1 MKPGQNFHGRIM
13 MRKVVVIP
21 RQAYDSKNPFKALD
35 DVQSYSVTYDW
46 DDPHPDVATL
56 EDLLDGEFAK
66 EFIDKGIRWKDIRK
80 LVRNVDLRKR
90 ELKVAMSVPECVAV
104 GSLSW

>member
-13 MRKVVVIP
+13 MGKVVVIP
-21 RQAYDSKNPFKALD
+21 RHAYDPKNPFKALD
-35 DVQSYSVTYDW
+35 NVQSYPVTYDW

-56 EDLLDGEFAK
+56 EDLLDREFAK
-66 EFIDKGIRWKDIRK
+66 EFIAKGIRWKDVRK
-80 LVRNVDLRKR
+80 LARNVDLRKR
-90 ELKVAMSVPECVAV
+90 ELKVAISVPGYVAV